1 MNSVSCLET
10 RSANADSSVVAPHR
24 RRRPSVHSGAY
35 AYGRYADRGKRIGRA
50 RKIRSCTA
58 RPLRAVLRTA
68 LWPVRT
74 GALPPA
80 GLTRSARYET
90 EASQPAYPR
99 PQSPPRHWRAR
110 RARRLR
116 DPPMV
121 LAQSWP
127 NFRRR
132 SQAGNRRREL
142 VEWACVP
149 AAERCAAAPVLAA
162 RDEPPRPGA
171 ACFPP
176 RRTTQARPLRGQA
189 GLGRGAK
196 DSLSAPLTAS

>member
-58 RPLRAVLRTA
+58 RPSRVVLRTA
-68 LWPVRT
+68 LWPVLT

-80 GLTRSARYET
+80 GPTRPARRET

-99 PQSPPRHWRAR
+99 PQSLPRHWRVR
-110 RARRLR
+110 RARRLGY
-116 DPPMV
+116 PPMA

-127 NFRRR
+127 HFRRR
-132 SQAGNRRREL
+132 SQAVNRRREL
-142 VEWACVP
+142 AEQACVP
-149 AAERCAAAPVLAA
+149 AAKRSAAAPVLAT
-162 RDEPPRPGA
+162 RDEPPQPGA
-171 ACFPP
+171 AVWFP
-176 RRTTQARPLRGQA
+176 RRRKT
-189 GLGRGAK
+189 
-196 DSLSAPLTAS
+196 